1 MDITKDDSFGI
12 RYANFMSII
21 KCIELYFSK
30 HKDKNKFSQNTFN
43 IKFSL
48 MANDIIKEDPNQM
61 NLLSEILIF
70 ITSISSKKEIYLDRV
85 AELDEMIC
93 NVFFVTIE
101 KYIFIDTEAI
111 NQSRS
116 IMLDKSV
123 FGLNTSMVSRYDR
136 ERNNLIQGIK
146 EYEKQILILKS
157 KVENLEKEKKILE
170 NTIKDKDNEIE
181 IIKNSNKNNNNTE
194 LIQDQLVQSNMKQTE
209 LKSKLEEKEL
219 EISKLKEEMELNNK
233 RSKDIISKLNEQL
246 EDIKEKLTEFNNIKA
261 NYEKLNKKYK
271 EIKEFGKEKID
282 NKQPNIEEL
291 KKQITS
297 LTKEKE
303 AIKNQLDKISQECIK
318 EKEKTKNIEFE
329 KKKLEFEVADLKN
342 ELAAKTNMSFLER
355 KNSNANEQSEIGFAI
370 EGMLDELKENPRI
383 SLDDKKSLLIENNEI
398 INKQREENDK
408 LTNDIIALQNKFDKM
423 QREKEKLEIQMQK
436 NDLDKQKIS
445 LENDRIKNELK
456 RNEEDNKALNEK
468 IKDITSTKQNEIDKI
483 KLELKDKVDFIEKI
497 LEEKKEYIKQYE
509 KLQNEME
516 KNSSSEIIGE
526 KEKSIPPS
534 RSELIISNS
543 EVLGLKNEIQNLK
556 LSNIQKDEEIRK
568 LTALSKDRQLSDD
581 EINTKLADL
590 DFYKKSYEEQ
600 KARVNREHE
609 LISDSLYKLAVHFMG
624 LKDDLQKKM
633 KNK

>member
-43 IKFSL
+43 IKYSL

-157 KVENLEKEKKILE
+157 KVENLEKEKKNLE

-271 EIKEFGKEKID
+271 EIKEFGKEKTD

>member
-43 IKFSL
+43 IKYSL

-157 KVENLEKEKKILE
+157 KVENLEKEKKNLE

>member
-43 IKFSL
+43 IKYSL

-157 KVENLEKEKKILE
+157 KVENLEKEKKKLE

>member
-1 MDITKDDSFGI
+1 
-12 RYANFMSII
+12 MSII
-21 KCIELYFSK
+21 KCIDAYFLK
-30 HKDKNKFSQNTFN
+30 HKERNKFSQNTFN
-43 IKFSL
+43 LKYTL
-48 MANDIIKEDPNQM
+48 VANDILKEDPNQL

-70 ITSISSKKEIYLDRV
+70 ISSISSKKDIYLDRV

-93 NVFFVTIE
+93 NVFFVVIE

-123 FGLNTSMVSRYDR
+123 FGLNTSMISRYDR
-136 ERNNLIQGIK
+136 EKNNLIQGLK
-146 EYEKQILILKS
+146 EQEKQISNLKNQ
-157 KVENLEKEKKILE
+157 VENLLKEKKKLE
-170 NTIKDKDNEIE
+170 NIIKDKENEME
-181 IIKNSNKNNNNTE
+181 VIKLSNNNTE
-194 LIQDQLVQSNMKQTE
+194 LIQDQLVSSNIIQSE
-209 LKSKLEEKEL
+209 LKNKLEEKEL
-219 EISKLKEEMELNNK
+219 EILNLKKEIELKEK
-233 RSKDIISKLNEQL
+233 RSKDTIFKLNEEL
-246 EDIKEKLTEFNNIKA
+246 ENLKDKLIEFNDIKS
-261 NYEKLNKKYK
+261 NYEKLSKKYRDL
-271 EIKEFGKEKID
+271 KEFGKEKTEMKI
-282 NKQPNIEEL
+282 QSSIEDL
-291 KKQITS
+291 KKNINL

-303 AIKNQLDKISQECIK
+303 ALKNQLEKLSQECIK
-318 EKEKTKNIEFE
+318 EKEKNKNIEFE

-342 ELAAKTNMSFLER
+342 ELSSKINMSFLER

-370 EGMLDELKENPRI
+370 EGMLDELKEVPRQ
-383 SLDDKKSLLIENNEI
+383 SLEEKKSFIDNNNNYNNEI
-398 INKQREENDK
+398 INKQMEENNK
-408 LTNDIIALQNKFDKM
+408 LTNEIISLQNKYDKI

-445 LENDRIKNELK
+445 LENDRIKNDLK
-456 RNEEDNKALNEK
+456 RFEEDNKALNEK
-468 IKDITSTKQNEIDKI
+468 IKDITNSKQNEIEKI

-509 KLQNEME
+509 KLQNEIE
-516 KNSSSEIIGE
+516 KNNIENNNNYDNE
-526 KEKSIPPS
+526 NKTIPPS

-568 LTALSKDRQLSDD
+568 LTLLSKDRQLTDD

>member
-1 MDITKDDSFGI
+1 
-12 RYANFMSII
+12 
-21 KCIELYFSK
+21 
-30 HKDKNKFSQNTFN
+30 
-43 IKFSL
+43 
-48 MANDIIKEDPNQM
+48 
-61 NLLSEILIF
+61 
-70 ITSISSKKEIYLDRV
+70 
-85 AELDEMIC
+85 
-93 NVFFVTIE
+93 
-101 KYIFIDTEAI
+101 
-111 NQSRS
+111 
-116 IMLDKSV
+116 
-123 FGLNTSMVSRYDR
+123 
-136 ERNNLIQGIK
+136 
-146 EYEKQILILKS
+146 
-157 KVENLEKEKKILE
+157 
-170 NTIKDKDNEIE
+170 
-181 IIKNSNKNNNNTE
+181 
-194 LIQDQLVQSNMKQTE
+194 
-209 LKSKLEEKEL
+209 
-219 EISKLKEEMELNNK
+219 
-233 RSKDIISKLNEQL
+233 
-246 EDIKEKLTEFNNIKA
+246 
-261 NYEKLNKKYK
+261 
-271 EIKEFGKEKID
+271 
-282 NKQPNIEEL
+282 
-291 KKQITS
+291 
-297 LTKEKE
+297 
-303 AIKNQLDKISQECIK
+303 
-318 EKEKTKNIEFE
+318 
-329 KKKLEFEVADLKN
+329 
-342 ELAAKTNMSFLER
+342 MSFLER

-408 LTNDIIALQNKFDKM
+408 LTNDIISLQNKFDKM

-509 KLQNEME
+509 KLQNEIE
-516 KNSSSEIIGE
+516 KNNIENNNNYDNE
-526 KEKSIPPS
+526 NKTIPPS

-568 LTALSKDRQLSDD
+568 LTALSKDRQFSDD

>member
-43 IKFSL
+43 IKYSL

-157 KVENLEKEKKILE
+157 KVENLEKEKKNLE

-271 EIKEFGKEKID
+271 EIKEFGKEKTD

-370 EGMLDELKENPRI
+370 EGMLDELKENPKI
-383 SLDDKKSLLIENNEI
+383 NLDDKKSLIIENNEI
-398 INKQREENDK
+398 INKQKEENDK
-408 LTNDIIALQNKFDKM
+408 LTNDIIALQNKFDKL

-526 KEKSIPPS
+526 KSITPS

-568 LTALSKDRQLSDD
+568 LTALSQDRQLSDD

>member
-43 IKFSL
+43 IKYSL

-93 NVFFVTIE
+93 NVFFVIIE

-157 KVENLEKEKKILE
+157 KVENLEKEKKNLE

-271 EIKEFGKEKID
+271 EIKEFGKEKTD

>member
-1 MDITKDDSFGI
+1 
-12 RYANFMSII
+12 MSII
-21 KCIELYFSK
+21 KCIDAYFLK
-30 HKDKNKFSQNTFN
+30 HKEKNKFSQNTFN
-43 IKFSL
+43 LKYTL
-48 MANDIIKEDPNQM
+48 VANDILKEDPNQL

-70 ITSISSKKEIYLDRV
+70 ISSISSKKDIYLDRV

-93 NVFFVTIE
+93 NVFFVVIE

-123 FGLNTSMVSRYDR
+123 FGLNTSMISRYDR
-136 ERNNLIQGIK
+136 EKNNLIQGLK
-146 EYEKQILILKS
+146 EQEKQISNLKNQ
-157 KVENLEKEKKILE
+157 VENLLKEKKKLE
-170 NTIKDKDNEIE
+170 NIIKDKENEME
-181 IIKNSNKNNNNTE
+181 VIKLSNNNTE
-194 LIQDQLVQSNMKQTE
+194 LIQDQLVSSNIIQSE
-209 LKSKLEEKEL
+209 LKNKLEEKEL
-219 EISKLKEEMELNNK
+219 EILNLKKEIELKEK
-233 RSKDIISKLNEQL
+233 RSKDTIFKLNEEL
-246 EDIKEKLTEFNNIKA
+246 DNLKDKLIEFNDIKS
-261 NYEKLNKKYK
+261 NYEKLSKKYRDL
-271 EIKEFGKEKID
+271 KEFGKEKTEMKI
-282 NKQPNIEEL
+282 QSSIEDL
-291 KKQITS
+291 KKNINL

-303 AIKNQLDKISQECIK
+303 ALKNQLEKLSQECIK
-318 EKEKTKNIEFE
+318 EKEKNKNIEFE

-342 ELAAKTNMSFLER
+342 ELSSKINMSFLER

-370 EGMLDELKENPRI
+370 EGMLDELKEVPRQ
-383 SLDDKKSLLIENNEI
+383 SLEEKKSFIDNNNNYNNEI
-398 INKQREENDK
+398 INKQMEENNK
-408 LTNDIIALQNKFDKM
+408 LTNEIISLQNKYDKI

-445 LENDRIKNELK
+445 LENDRIKNDLK
-456 RNEEDNKALNEK
+456 RFEEDNKALNEK
-468 IKDITSTKQNEIDKI
+468 IKDITNSKQNEIEKI
-483 KLELKDKVDFIEKI
+483 KVELKDKVDFIEKI

-509 KLQNEME
+509 KLQNEIE
-516 KNSSSEIIGE
+516 KNNIENNNNNNFDNE
-526 KEKSIPPS
+526 NKTIPPS

-568 LTALSKDRQLSDD
+568 LTLLSKDRQLTDD

>member
-1 MDITKDDSFGI
+1 
-12 RYANFMSII
+12 MSII
-21 KCIELYFSK
+21 KCIDAYFLK
-30 HKDKNKFSQNTFN
+30 HKERNKFSQNTFN
-43 IKFSL
+43 LKYTL
-48 MANDIIKEDPNQM
+48 VANDILKEDPNQL

-70 ITSISSKKEIYLDRV
+70 ISSISSKKDIYLDRV

-93 NVFFVTIE
+93 NVFFVVIE

-123 FGLNTSMVSRYDR
+123 FGLNTSMISRYDR
-136 ERNNLIQGIK
+136 EKNNLIQGLK
-146 EYEKQILILKS
+146 EQEKQISNLKNQ
-157 KVENLEKEKKILE
+157 VENLLKEKKKLE
-170 NTIKDKDNEIE
+170 NIIKDKENEME
-181 IIKNSNKNNNNTE
+181 VIKLSNNNTE
-194 LIQDQLVQSNMKQTE
+194 LIQDQLVSSNIIQSE
-209 LKSKLEEKEL
+209 LKNKLEEKEL
-219 EISKLKEEMELNNK
+219 EILNLKKEIELKEK
-233 RSKDIISKLNEQL
+233 RSKDTIFKLNEEL
-246 EDIKEKLTEFNNIKA
+246 ENLKDKLIEFNDIKS
-261 NYEKLNKKYK
+261 NYEKLSKKYRDL
-271 EIKEFGKEKID
+271 KEFGKEKTEMKI
-282 NKQPNIEEL
+282 QSSIEDL
-291 KKQITS
+291 KKNINL

-303 AIKNQLDKISQECIK
+303 ALKNQLEKLSQECIK
-318 EKEKTKNIEFE
+318 EKEKNKNIEFE

-342 ELAAKTNMSFLER
+342 ELSSKINMSFLER

-370 EGMLDELKENPRI
+370 EGMLDEIKDNPRI

-408 LTNDIIALQNKFDKM
+408 LTNDIISLQNKFDKM

-526 KEKSIPPS
+526 KSITPS

-600 KARVNREHE
+600 QARVNREHE

>member
-1 MDITKDDSFGI
+1 
-12 RYANFMSII
+12 MSII
-21 KCIELYFSK
+21 KCIDAYFLK
-30 HKDKNKFSQNTFN
+30 HKERNKFSQNTFN
-43 IKFSL
+43 LKYTL
-48 MANDIIKEDPNQM
+48 VANDILKEDPNQL

-70 ITSISSKKEIYLDRV
+70 ISSISSKKDIYLDRV

-93 NVFFVTIE
+93 NVFFVVIE

-123 FGLNTSMVSRYDR
+123 FGLNTSMISRYDR
-136 ERNNLIQGIK
+136 EKNNLIQGLK
-146 EYEKQILILKS
+146 EQEKQISNLKNQ
-157 KVENLEKEKKILE
+157 VENLLKEKKKLE
-170 NTIKDKDNEIE
+170 N
-181 IIKNSNKNNNNTE
+181 IIKNKENEMEVMKLSHNNTE
-194 LIQDQLVQSNMKQTE
+194 LIQDQLVSSNIIQSE
-209 LKSKLEEKEL
+209 LKNKLEEKEL
-219 EISKLKEEMELNNK
+219 EILNLKKEIELKEK
-233 RSKDIISKLNEQL
+233 RSKDTIFKLNEEL
-246 EDIKEKLTEFNNIKA
+246 ENLKDKLIEFNDIKS
-261 NYEKLNKKYK
+261 NYEKLSKKYRDL
-271 EIKEFGKEKID
+271 KEFGKEKTEMKI
-282 NKQPNIEEL
+282 QSSIEDL
-291 KKQITS
+291 KKNINL

-303 AIKNQLDKISQECIK
+303 ALKNQLEKLSQECIK
-318 EKEKTKNIEFE
+318 EKEKNKNIEFE

-342 ELAAKTNMSFLER
+342 ELSSKINMSFLER

-370 EGMLDELKENPRI
+370 EGMLDELKEVPRQ
-383 SLDDKKSLLIENNEI
+383 SLEEKKSFIDNNNNYNNEI
-398 INKQREENDK
+398 INKQMEENNK
-408 LTNDIIALQNKFDKM
+408 LTNEIISLQNKYDKI

-445 LENDRIKNELK
+445 LENDRIKNDLK
-456 RNEEDNKALNEK
+456 RFEEDNKALNEK
-468 IKDITSTKQNEIDKI
+468 IKDITNSKQNEIEKI
-483 KLELKDKVDFIEKI
+483 KVELKDKVDFIEKI

-509 KLQNEME
+509 KLQNEIE
-516 KNSSSEIIGE
+516 KNNIENNNNNNFDNE
-526 KEKSIPPS
+526 NKTIPPS

-568 LTALSKDRQLSDD
+568 LTLLSKDRQLTDD

>member
-1 MDITKDDSFGI
+1 
-12 RYANFMSII
+12 MSII
-21 KCIELYFSK
+21 KCIDAYFLK
-30 HKDKNKFSQNTFN
+30 HKEKNKFSQNTFN
-43 IKFSL
+43 LKYTL
-48 MANDIIKEDPNQM
+48 VANDILKEDPNQL

-70 ITSISSKKEIYLDRV
+70 ISSISSKKDIYLDRV

-93 NVFFVTIE
+93 NVFFVVIE

-123 FGLNTSMVSRYDR
+123 FGLNTSMISRYDR
-136 ERNNLIQGIK
+136 EKNNLIQGLK
-146 EYEKQILILKS
+146 EQEKQISNLKNQ
-157 KVENLEKEKKILE
+157 VENLLKEKKKLE
-170 NTIKDKDNEIE
+170 NIIKDKENEME
-181 IIKNSNKNNNNTE
+181 VIKLSNNNTE
-194 LIQDQLVQSNMKQTE
+194 LIQDQLVSSNIIQSE
-209 LKSKLEEKEL
+209 LKNKLEEKEL
-219 EISKLKEEMELNNK
+219 EILNLKKEIELKEK
-233 RSKDIISKLNEQL
+233 RSKDTIFKLNEEL
-246 EDIKEKLTEFNNIKA
+246 DNLKDKLIEFNDIKS
-261 NYEKLNKKYK
+261 NYEKLSKKYRDL
-271 EIKEFGKEKID
+271 KEFGKEKTEMKI
-282 NKQPNIEEL
+282 QSSIEDL
-291 KKQITS
+291 KKNINL

-303 AIKNQLDKISQECIK
+303 ALKNQLEKLSQECIK
-318 EKEKTKNIEFE
+318 EKEKNKNIEFE

-342 ELAAKTNMSFLER
+342 ELSSKINMSFLER

-370 EGMLDELKENPRI
+370 EGMLDELKEVPRQ
-383 SLDDKKSLLIENNEI
+383 SLEEKKSFIDNNNNYNNEI
-398 INKQREENDK
+398 INKQMEENNK
-408 LTNDIIALQNKFDKM
+408 LTNEIISLQNKYDKI

-445 LENDRIKNELK
+445 LENDRIKNDLK
-456 RNEEDNKALNEK
+456 RFEEDNKALNEK
-468 IKDITSTKQNEIDKI
+468 IKDITNSKQNEIEKI

-509 KLQNEME
+509 KLQNEIE
-516 KNSSSEIIGE
+516 KNNIENNNNYDNE
-526 KEKSIPPS
+526 NKTIPPS

-568 LTALSKDRQLSDD
+568 LTLLSKDRQLTDD

>member
-43 IKFSL
+43 IKYSL

-157 KVENLEKEKKILE
+157 KVENLEKEKKNLE
-170 NTIKDKDNEIE
+170 NIIKDKDNEIE

-271 EIKEFGKEKID
+271 EIKEFGKEKTD

-318 EKEKTKNIEFE
+318 EKEKTKNVEFE
-329 KKKLEFEVADLKN
+329 KKK
-342 ELAAKTNMSFLER
+342 
-355 KNSNANEQSEIGFAI
+355 I
-370 EGMLDELKENPRI
+370 RI
-383 SLDDKKSLLIENNEI
+383 
-398 INKQREENDK
+398 
-408 LTNDIIALQNKFDKM
+408 
-423 QREKEKLEIQMQK
+423 
-436 NDLDKQKIS
+436 
-445 LENDRIKNELK
+445 
-456 RNEEDNKALNEK
+456 
-468 IKDITSTKQNEIDKI
+468 
-483 KLELKDKVDFIEKI
+483 
-497 LEEKKEYIKQYE
+497 
-509 KLQNEME
+509 
-516 KNSSSEIIGE
+516 
-526 KEKSIPPS
+526 
-534 RSELIISNS
+534 
-543 EVLGLKNEIQNLK
+543 
-556 LSNIQKDEEIRK
+556 
-568 LTALSKDRQLSDD
+568 
-581 EINTKLADL
+581 
-590 DFYKKSYEEQ
+590 
-600 KARVNREHE
+600 
-609 LISDSLYKLAVHFMG
+609 
-624 LKDDLQKKM
+624 
-633 KNK
+633 

>member
-1 MDITKDDSFGI
+1 
-12 RYANFMSII
+12 MSII
-21 KCIELYFSK
+21 KCIDAYFLK
-30 HKDKNKFSQNTFN
+30 HKEKNKFSQNTFN
-43 IKFSL
+43 LKYTL
-48 MANDIIKEDPNQM
+48 VANDILKEDPNQL

-70 ITSISSKKEIYLDRV
+70 ISSISSKKDIYLDRV

-93 NVFFVTIE
+93 NVFFVVIE

-123 FGLNTSMVSRYDR
+123 FGLNTSMISRYDR
-136 ERNNLIQGIK
+136 EKNNLIQGLK
-146 EYEKQILILKS
+146 EQEKQISNLKNQ
-157 KVENLEKEKKILE
+157 VENLLKEKKKLE
-170 NTIKDKDNEIE
+170 NIIKDKENEME
-181 IIKNSNKNNNNTE
+181 VIKLSNNNTE
-194 LIQDQLVQSNMKQTE
+194 LIQDQLVSSNIIQSE
-209 LKSKLEEKEL
+209 LKNKLEEKEL
-219 EISKLKEEMELNNK
+219 EILNLKKEIELKEK
-233 RSKDIISKLNEQL
+233 RSKDTIFKLNEEL
-246 EDIKEKLTEFNNIKA
+246 ENLKDKLIEFNDIKS
-261 NYEKLNKKYK
+261 NYEKLSKKYRDL
-271 EIKEFGKEKID
+271 KEFGKEKTEMKI
-282 NKQPNIEEL
+282 QSSIEDL
-291 KKQITS
+291 KKNINL

-303 AIKNQLDKISQECIK
+303 ALKNQLEKLSQECIK
-318 EKEKTKNIEFE
+318 EKEKNKNIEFE

-342 ELAAKTNMSFLER
+342 ELSSKINMSFLER

-370 EGMLDELKENPRI
+370 EGMLDELKEVPRQ
-383 SLDDKKSLLIENNEI
+383 SLEEKKSFIDNNNNYNNEI
-398 INKQREENDK
+398 INKQMEENNK
-408 LTNDIIALQNKFDKM
+408 LTNEIISLQNKYDKI

-445 LENDRIKNELK
+445 LENDRIKNDLK
-456 RNEEDNKALNEK
+456 RFEEDNKALNEK
-468 IKDITSTKQNEIDKI
+468 IKDITNSKQNEIEKI
-483 KLELKDKVDFIEKI
+483 KVELKDKVDFIEKI

-509 KLQNEME
+509 KLQNEIE
-516 KNSSSEIIGE
+516 KNNIENNNNNNFDNE
-526 KEKSIPPS
+526 NKTIPPS

-568 LTALSKDRQLSDD
+568 LTLLSKDRQLTDD

>member
-1 MDITKDDSFGI
+1 
-12 RYANFMSII
+12 MSII
-21 KCIELYFSK
+21 KCIDAYFLK
-30 HKDKNKFSQNTFN
+30 HKEKNKFSQNTFN
-43 IKFSL
+43 LKYTL
-48 MANDIIKEDPNQM
+48 VANDILKEDPNQL

-70 ITSISSKKEIYLDRV
+70 ISSISSKKDIYLDRV

-93 NVFFVTIE
+93 NVFFVVIE

-123 FGLNTSMVSRYDR
+123 FGLNTSMISRYDR
-136 ERNNLIQGIK
+136 EKNNLIQGLK
-146 EYEKQILILKS
+146 EQEKQISNLKNQ
-157 KVENLEKEKKILE
+157 VENLLKEKKKLE
-170 NTIKDKDNEIE
+170 N
-181 IIKNSNKNNNNTE
+181 IIKNKENEMEVMKLSHNNTE
-194 LIQDQLVQSNMKQTE
+194 LIQDQLVSSNIIQSE
-209 LKSKLEEKEL
+209 LKNKLEEKEL
-219 EISKLKEEMELNNK
+219 EILNLKKEIELKEK
-233 RSKDIISKLNEQL
+233 RSKDTIFKLNEEL
-246 EDIKEKLTEFNNIKA
+246 DNLKDKLIEFNDIKS
-261 NYEKLNKKYK
+261 NYEKLSKKYRDL
-271 EIKEFGKEKID
+271 KEFGKEKTEMKIQSSID
-282 NKQPNIEEL
+282 DL
-291 KKQITS
+291 KKNINL

-303 AIKNQLDKISQECIK
+303 ALKNQLEKLSQECIK
-318 EKEKTKNIEFE
+318 EKEKNKNIEFE

-342 ELAAKTNMSFLER
+342 ELSSKINMSFLER

-370 EGMLDELKENPRI
+370 EGMLDELKEVPRH
-383 SLDDKKSLLIENNEI
+383 SLEEKKSFIDNNNNYNNEI
-398 INKQREENDK
+398 INKQIEENNK
-408 LTNDIIALQNKFDKM
+408 LTNEIISLQNKYDKI

-445 LENDRIKNELK
+445 LENDRIKNDLK
-456 RNEEDNKALNEK
+456 RFEEDNKALNEK
-468 IKDITSTKQNEIDKI
+468 IKDITNSKQNEIEKI

-509 KLQNEME
+509 KLQNEIE
-516 KNSSSEIIGE
+516 KNNIENNNNYDNE
-526 KEKSIPPS
+526 NKTIPPS

-568 LTALSKDRQLSDD
+568 LTLLSKDRQLTDD

>member
-1 MDITKDDSFGI
+1 
-12 RYANFMSII
+12 MSII
-21 KCIELYFSK
+21 KCIDAYFLK
-30 HKDKNKFSQNTFN
+30 HKERNKFSQNTFN
-43 IKFSL
+43 LKYTL
-48 MANDIIKEDPNQM
+48 VANDILKEDPNQL

-70 ITSISSKKEIYLDRV
+70 ISSISSKKDIYLDRV

-93 NVFFVTIE
+93 NVFFVVIE

-123 FGLNTSMVSRYDR
+123 FGLNTSMISRYDR
-136 ERNNLIQGIK
+136 EKNNLIQGLK
-146 EYEKQILILKS
+146 EQEKQISNLKNQ
-157 KVENLEKEKKILE
+157 VENLLKEKKKLE
-170 NTIKDKDNEIE
+170 NIIKDKENEME
-181 IIKNSNKNNNNTE
+181 VIKLSNNNTE
-194 LIQDQLVQSNMKQTE
+194 LIQDQLVSSNIIQSE
-209 LKSKLEEKEL
+209 LKNKLEEKEL
-219 EISKLKEEMELNNK
+219 EILNLKKEIELKEK
-233 RSKDIISKLNEQL
+233 RSKDTIFKLNEEL
-246 EDIKEKLTEFNNIKA
+246 ENLKDKLIEFNDIKS
-261 NYEKLNKKYK
+261 NYEKLSKKYRDL
-271 EIKEFGKEKID
+271 KEFGKEKTEMKIQSSID
-282 NKQPNIEEL
+282 DL
-291 KKQITS
+291 KKNINL

-303 AIKNQLDKISQECIK
+303 ALKNQLEKLSQECIK
-318 EKEKTKNIEFE
+318 EKEKNKNIEFE

-342 ELAAKTNMSFLER
+342 ELSSKINMSFLER

-370 EGMLDELKENPRI
+370 EGMLDELKEVPRQ
-383 SLDDKKSLLIENNEI
+383 SLEEKKSFIDNNNNYNNEI
-398 INKQREENDK
+398 INKQMEENNK
-408 LTNDIIALQNKFDKM
+408 LTNEIISLQNKYDKI

-445 LENDRIKNELK
+445 LENDRIKNDLK
-456 RNEEDNKALNEK
+456 RFEEDNKALNEK
-468 IKDITSTKQNEIDKI
+468 IKDITNSKQNEIEKI
-483 KLELKDKVDFIEKI
+483 KVELKDKVDFIEKI

-509 KLQNEME
+509 KLQNEIE
-516 KNSSSEIIGE
+516 KNNIENNNNNNFDNE
-526 KEKSIPPS
+526 NKTIPPS

-568 LTALSKDRQLSDD
+568 LTLLSKDRQLTDD

>member
-43 IKFSL
+43 IKYSL

>member
-1 MDITKDDSFGI
+1 
-12 RYANFMSII
+12 MSII
-21 KCIELYFSK
+21 KCIDAYFLK
-30 HKDKNKFSQNTFN
+30 HKERNKFSQNTFN
-43 IKFSL
+43 LKYTL
-48 MANDIIKEDPNQM
+48 VANDILKEDPNQL

-70 ITSISSKKEIYLDRV
+70 ISSISSKKDIYLDRV

-93 NVFFVTIE
+93 NVFFVVIE

-157 KVENLEKEKKILE
+157 KVENLEKEKKNLE
-170 NTIKDKDNEIE
+170 NIIKDKDNEIE

-194 LIQDQLVQSNMKQTE
+194 LLQDQLVQSNMKQTE

-233 RSKDIISKLNEQL
+233 RSKDITSKLNEQL
-246 EDIKEKLTEFNNIKA
+246 EDIKEKLTEFNNIKS

-271 EIKEFGKEKID
+271 ELKEFGKEKTD
-282 NKQPNIEEL
+282 NNKQSNIEEL
-291 KKQITS
+291 KKQIT
-297 LTKEKE
+297 LLNKEKE

-370 EGMLDELKENPRI
+370 EGMLDEIKDNPRI

-408 LTNDIIALQNKFDKM
+408 LTNDIISLQNKFDKM

-526 KEKSIPPS
+526 KSITPS

-568 LTALSKDRQLSDD
+568 LTALSKDRQLSDE

>member
-1 MDITKDDSFGI
+1 
-12 RYANFMSII
+12 MSII
-21 KCIELYFSK
+21 KCIDAYFLK
-30 HKDKNKFSQNTFN
+30 HKERNKFSQNTFN
-43 IKFSL
+43 LKYTL
-48 MANDIIKEDPNQM
+48 VANDILKEDPNQL

-70 ITSISSKKEIYLDRV
+70 ISSISSKKDIYLDRV

-93 NVFFVTIE
+93 NVFFVVIE

-123 FGLNTSMVSRYDR
+123 FGLNTSMISRYDR
-136 ERNNLIQGIK
+136 EKNNLIQGLK
-146 EYEKQILILKS
+146 EQEKQISNLKNQ
-157 KVENLEKEKKILE
+157 VENLLKEKKKLE
-170 NTIKDKDNEIE
+170 NIIKDKENEME
-181 IIKNSNKNNNNTE
+181 VIKLSNNNTE
-194 LIQDQLVQSNMKQTE
+194 LIQDQLVSSNIIQSE
-209 LKSKLEEKEL
+209 LKNKLEEKEL
-219 EISKLKEEMELNNK
+219 EILNLKKEIELKEK
-233 RSKDIISKLNEQL
+233 RSKDTIFKLNEEL
-246 EDIKEKLTEFNNIKA
+246 ENLKDKLIEFNDIKS
-261 NYEKLNKKYK
+261 NYEKLSKKYRDL
-271 EIKEFGKEKID
+271 KEFGKEKTEMKI
-282 NKQPNIEEL
+282 QSSIEDL
-291 KKQITS
+291 KKNINL

-303 AIKNQLDKISQECIK
+303 ALKNQLEKLSQECIK
-318 EKEKTKNIEFE
+318 EKEKNKNIEFE

-342 ELAAKTNMSFLER
+342 ELSSKINMSFLER

-370 EGMLDELKENPRI
+370 EGMLDEIKDNPRI

-408 LTNDIIALQNKFDKM
+408 LTNDIISLQNKFDKM

-445 LENDRIKNELK
+445 LENDRIKNDLK
-456 RNEEDNKALNEK
+456 RFEEDNKALNEK
-468 IKDITSTKQNEIDKI
+468 IKDITNSKQNEIEKI

-509 KLQNEME
+509 KLQNEIE
-516 KNSSSEIIGE
+516 KNNIENNNNIYDNE
-526 KEKSIPPS
+526 NKTIPPS

-568 LTALSKDRQLSDD
+568 LTLLSKDRQLTDD

>member
-1 MDITKDDSFGI
+1 
-12 RYANFMSII
+12 MSII

-30 HKDKNKFSQNTFN
+30 HKDKSKFSQNTFK
-43 IKFSL
+43 IKYSL
-48 MANDIIKEDPNQM
+48 MANDIIKEDPNQL
-61 NLLSEILIF
+61 NILSEILIF

-157 KVENLEKEKKILE
+157 KVENLEKEKKKLE

-181 IIKNSNKNNNNTE
+181 IIKNSNKNNNTE

-233 RSKDIISKLNEQL
+233 RSKDITSKLNEQL
-246 EDIKEKLTEFNNIKA
+246 EDIKEKLTEFNNIKS

-271 EIKEFGKEKID
+271 EIKEFGKEKTE
-282 NKQPNIEEL
+282 NKQSNIEEL
-291 KKQITS
+291 KKQIT
-297 LTKEKE
+297 LLNKEKE

-318 EKEKTKNIEFE
+318 EKEKTKNVEFE

-355 KNSNANEQSEIGFAI
+355 KNSNANEQSEIGIAI
-370 EGMLDELKENPRI
+370 EGILDELKENPRI

-408 LTNDIIALQNKFDKM
+408 LTNDIISLQNKFDKM

-516 KNSSSEIIGE
+516 KNTTSSEIIG
-526 KEKSIPPS
+526 EKSIPPS

>member
-1 MDITKDDSFGI
+1 
-12 RYANFMSII
+12 MSII
-21 KCIELYFSK
+21 KCIDAYFLK
-30 HKDKNKFSQNTFN
+30 HKERNKFSQNTFN
-43 IKFSL
+43 LKYTL
-48 MANDIIKEDPNQM
+48 VANDILKEDPNQL

-70 ITSISSKKEIYLDRV
+70 ISSISSKKDIYLDRV

-93 NVFFVTIE
+93 NVFFVVIE

-123 FGLNTSMVSRYDR
+123 FGLNTSMISRYDR
-136 ERNNLIQGIK
+136 EKNNLIQGLK
-146 EYEKQILILKS
+146 EQEKQISNLKNQ
-157 KVENLEKEKKILE
+157 VENLLKEKKKLE
-170 NTIKDKDNEIE
+170 NIIKDKENEME
-181 IIKNSNKNNNNTE
+181 VIKLSNNNTE
-194 LIQDQLVQSNMKQTE
+194 LIQDQLVSSNIIQSE
-209 LKSKLEEKEL
+209 LKNKLEEKEL
-219 EISKLKEEMELNNK
+219 EILNLKKEIELKEK
-233 RSKDIISKLNEQL
+233 RSKDTIFKLNEEL
-246 EDIKEKLTEFNNIKA
+246 ENLKDKLIEFNDIKS
-261 NYEKLNKKYK
+261 NYEKLSKKYRDL
-271 EIKEFGKEKID
+271 KEFGKEKTEMKI
-282 NKQPNIEEL
+282 QSSIEDL
-291 KKQITS
+291 KKNINL

-303 AIKNQLDKISQECIK
+303 ALKNQLEKLSQECIK
-318 EKEKTKNIEFE
+318 EKEKNKNIEFE

-342 ELAAKTNMSFLER
+342 ELSSKINMSFLER

-370 EGMLDELKENPRI
+370 EGMLDELKEVPRQ
-383 SLDDKKSLLIENNEI
+383 SLEEKKSFIDNNNNYNNEI
-398 INKQREENDK
+398 INKQIEENNK
-408 LTNDIIALQNKFDKM
+408 LTNEIISLQNKYDKI

-445 LENDRIKNELK
+445 LENDRIKNDLK
-456 RNEEDNKALNEK
+456 RFEEDNKALNEK
-468 IKDITSTKQNEIDKI
+468 IKDITNSKQNEIEKI

-509 KLQNEME
+509 KLQNEIE
-516 KNSSSEIIGE
+516 KNNIENNNNNNFDNE
-526 KEKSIPPS
+526 NKTIPPS

-568 LTALSKDRQLSDD
+568 LTLLSKDRQLTDD

>member
-1 MDITKDDSFGI
+1 
-12 RYANFMSII
+12 MSII

-30 HKDKNKFSQNTFN
+30 HKDKSKFSQNTFK
-43 IKFSL
+43 IKYSL
-48 MANDIIKEDPNQM
+48 MANDIIKEDPNQL
-61 NLLSEILIF
+61 NILSEILIF

-157 KVENLEKEKKILE
+157 KVENLEKEKKNLE

-194 LIQDQLVQSNMKQTE
+194 LLQDQLVQSNMKQTE

-233 RSKDIISKLNEQL
+233 RSKDITSKLNEQL
-246 EDIKEKLTEFNNIKA
+246 EDIKEKLTEFNNIKS

-271 EIKEFGKEKID
+271 ELKEFGKEKTD
-282 NKQPNIEEL
+282 NNKQSNIEEL
-291 KKQITS
+291 KKQIT
-297 LTKEKE
+297 LLNKEKE

-318 EKEKTKNIEFE
+318 EKEKTKNVEFE

-370 EGMLDELKENPRI
+370 EGMLDEIKDNPRI

-408 LTNDIIALQNKFDKM
+408 LTNDIISLQNKFDKM

-526 KEKSIPPS
+526 KSITPS

-568 LTALSKDRQLSDD
+568 LTALSKDRQLSDE

>member
-1 MDITKDDSFGI
+1 
-12 RYANFMSII
+12 MSII
-21 KCIELYFSK
+21 KCIDAYFLK
-30 HKDKNKFSQNTFN
+30 HKERNKFSQNTFN
-43 IKFSL
+43 LKYTL
-48 MANDIIKEDPNQM
+48 VANDILKEDPNQL

-70 ITSISSKKEIYLDRV
+70 ISSISSKKDIYLDRV

-93 NVFFVTIE
+93 NVFFVVIE

-123 FGLNTSMVSRYDR
+123 FGLNTSMISRYDR
-136 ERNNLIQGIK
+136 EKNNLIQGLK
-146 EYEKQILILKS
+146 EQEKQISNLKNQ
-157 KVENLEKEKKILE
+157 VENLLKEKKKLE
-170 NTIKDKDNEIE
+170 NIIKDKENEME
-181 IIKNSNKNNNNTE
+181 VIKLSNNNTE
-194 LIQDQLVQSNMKQTE
+194 LIQDQLVSSNIIQSE
-209 LKSKLEEKEL
+209 LKNKLEEKEL
-219 EISKLKEEMELNNK
+219 EILNLKKEIELKEK
-233 RSKDIISKLNEQL
+233 RSKDTIFKLNEEL
-246 EDIKEKLTEFNNIKA
+246 ENLKDKLIEFNDIKS
-261 NYEKLNKKYK
+261 NYEKLSKKYRDL
-271 EIKEFGKEKID
+271 KEFGKEKTEMKI
-282 NKQPNIEEL
+282 QSSIEDL
-291 KKQITS
+291 KKNINL

-303 AIKNQLDKISQECIK
+303 ALKNQLEKLSQECIK
-318 EKEKTKNIEFE
+318 EKEKNKNIEFE

-342 ELAAKTNMSFLER
+342 ELSSKINMSFLER

-370 EGMLDELKENPRI
+370 EGMLDELKEVPRQ
-383 SLDDKKSLLIENNEI
+383 SLEEKKSFIDNNNNYNNEI
-398 INKQREENDK
+398 INKQMEENNK
-408 LTNDIIALQNKFDKM
+408 LTNEIISLQNKYDKI

-445 LENDRIKNELK
+445 LENDRIKNDLK
-456 RNEEDNKALNEK
+456 RFEEDNKALNEK
-468 IKDITSTKQNEIDKI
+468 IKDITNSKQNEIEKI
-483 KLELKDKVDFIEKI
+483 KVELKDKVDFIEKI

-509 KLQNEME
+509 KLQNEIE
-516 KNSSSEIIGE
+516 KNNIENNNNNNFDNE
-526 KEKSIPPS
+526 NKTIPPS

-568 LTALSKDRQLSDD
+568 LTLLSKDRQLTDD